1 MPTPSIFLSYSHR
14 DEVWK
19 DRLLTHL
26 KVLQWQ
32 GPLDLWDDR
41 RISAGS
47 DWRTEIEQAMAQ
59 AHVAIL
65 LISADFLAS
74 EFISAEE
81 VPRLLARRQA
91 EGLHIVPLLVRA
103 CAWQQVSWLSSIQS
117 RPSDS
122 RALAAG
128 SDAQIDAD
136 LTALAHEI
144 AQLLTPTPPGA
155 WLVPAAPA
163 SPVPI
168 SLARLPSTNPT
179 VFGREAELARLEAA
193 WQRPQCNVFTL
204 VAWGGVGKTALVNKW
219 LIGMAQDDYRGAKRV
234 YGYSFYGQ
242 GAAEGRQASAD
253 LFLATA
259 LRDFGD
265 PEPDA
270 GSPWD
275 KGARLAQRMQQQR
288 TLLILD
294 GLEPLQYPPGEQEG
308 RLKDPGLQV
317 LLRELALDN
326 PGLCVVST
334 RVALDDIKEFEGTL
348 VQRLDLEKLTPAAG
362 EFLLRRAGV
371 QGTSQ
376 ELQQASV
383 EFGGHALALTLL
395 GSLLRDAHSGDIRA
409 WRDIGPLTEE
419 LRQGGHA
426 RRVMASY
433 AAWLGPGPE
442 VAILHLL
449 GLFDRPAPGAAL
461 AVLRAAPVIPGL
473 SEALF
478 ATPPRRGR
486 RRGEPAPEPA
496 PLSERDWQRAIIKLR
511 HARLL
516 AERDPQ
522 APDTLE
528 THPLVREHFGAPLHA
543 HAPAAWRAA
552 HGRLYAYYTAQATA
566 LPDTIEEMAPLYAAV
581 GHGCQAGRHQEVYD
595 EVYRQRIRRGEESFS
610 TKKLGTFGAD
620 LAAVAQFFAVPWSQP
635 IAALTAGA
643 QAWLLHMAGACCVPA
658 GPGPAAR
665 GHAAHAGGLA
675 GTHRARGLA
684 ECRHCR
690 QQPQRTRAD
699 PGRPGAGAD
708 LRGAERDAGRPQPGC
723 LYAHGQSHDPGR
735 CPASGGPAGTGRG
748 GVP

>member
-1 MPTPSIFLSYSHR
+1 MPTPSIFISYSHQ

-26 KVLQWQ
+26 QVLQWQ
-32 GPLDLWDDR
+32 EPLDLWDDR

-47 DWRTEIEQAMAQ
+47 DWYAAIQQAMAQ

-65 LISADFLAS
+65 LISADFLAAK
-74 EFISAEE
+74 FISAEE
-81 VPRLLARRQA
+81 VPRFLESRQA
-91 EGLHIVPLLVRA
+91 EGLHIVPVMVRA
-103 CAWQQVSWLSSIQS
+103 CAWQHVPWLSSIQ
-117 RPSDS
+117 RRLSDD

-128 SDAQIDAD
+128 TSAQIDAD
-136 LTALAHEI
+136 LAALATDI

-155 WLVPAAPA
+155 WLGPAAPA

-179 VFGREAELARLEAA
+179 VFGREAELAQLDAA
-193 WQRPQCNVFTL
+193 WQRLQCNVFTL

-219 LIGMAQDDYRGAKRV
+219 LIGMAQDNYRGAKRV
-234 YGYSFYGQ
+234 YGYSFYSQ

-253 LFLATA
+253 LFMATA

-317 LLRELALDN
+317 LLRELARHN

-334 RVALDDIKEFEGTL
+334 RVAVDDLKTFEGTL
-348 VQRLDLEKLTPAAG
+348 VQRLDLEQLTPEAGAA
-362 EFLLRRAGV
+362 LLRQAGM

-395 GSLLRDAHSGDIRA
+395 GNLLRDAYNGDIRA

-449 GLFDRPAPGAAL
+449 GLFDRPEPGAAL

-478 ATPPRRGR
+478 ATPPRRGWR
-486 RRGEPAPEPA
+486 RFWPAPVPA
-496 PLSERDWQRAIIKLR
+496 PLSGSA
-511 HARLL
+511 
-516 AERDPQ
+516 
-522 APDTLE
+522 
-528 THPLVREHFGAPLHA
+528 
-543 HAPAAWRAA
+543 
-552 HGRLYAYYTAQATA
+552 
-566 LPDTIEEMAPLYAAV
+566 
-581 GHGCQAGRHQEVYD
+581 
-595 EVYRQRIRRGEESFS
+595 
-610 TKKLGTFGAD
+610 
-620 LAAVAQFFAVPWSQP
+620 
-635 IAALTAGA
+635 
-643 QAWLLHMAGACCVPA
+643 
-658 GPGPAAR
+658 
-665 GHAAHAGGLA
+665 
-675 GTHRARGLA
+675 
-684 ECRHCR
+684 
-690 QQPQRTRAD
+690 
-699 PGRPGAGAD
+699 
-708 LRGAERDAGRPQPGC
+708 
-723 LYAHGQSHDPGR
+723 
-735 CPASGGPAGTGRG
+735 
-748 GVP
+748 